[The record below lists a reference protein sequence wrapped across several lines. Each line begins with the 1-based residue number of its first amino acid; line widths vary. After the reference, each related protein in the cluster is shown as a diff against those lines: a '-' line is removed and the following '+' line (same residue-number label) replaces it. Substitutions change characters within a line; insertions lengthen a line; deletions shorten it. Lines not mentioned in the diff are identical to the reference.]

1 MVDFLTLDTDTLRH
15 MQKQL
20 TLKYEEFKQ
29 QNLKLNMSRGKP
41 CPEQLDLSAGLLEG
55 LNRNYL
61 AADGTD
67 CRNYGGLEGLPE
79 ARRLFAELLEVQP
92 DEIIV
97 HGNSSL
103 ALMHD
108 LIARALLFG
117 VDGQNA
123 PWGQQPIKF
132 LCPSPGYDRHFAICE
147 FFNIEMITI
156 PLREDGPDMDLVEKL
171 VAEDE
176 TIKGIWCVPKH
187 SNPTGITYSDQVV
200 TRLATMKT
208 KASDFRIFWD
218 NAYAWHDLTSEPVPL
233 KNILTA
239 CKEANHPDR
248 VYIFSSTSKIT
259 YAGAGLAMVASSV
272 QNINRLKKQ
281 MAIQTIGPNKLN
293 QLAHVRFFQNAHN
306 VRLHMKKH
314 ADIIRPKF
322 NLVLNLLQTELGGK
336 KIATWSR
343 PQGGYFISFNT
354 MPGCAKKVVQMAA
367 DAGVELTKAGATFP
381 YGIDPKDQNIRIAPT
396 YPSLVELKK
405 AMELFII
412 CVQLVSIEKI
422 LCSREQKP
430 AELITPLG
438 NKAQIV

>member
-1 MVDFLTLDTDTLRH
+1 MVDFQTLDTETLRH
-15 MQKQL
+15 MQQQL
-20 TLKYEEFKQ
+20 TLKYENFKRK
-29 QNLKLNMSRGKP
+29 NLKLNMSRGKP
-41 CPEQLDLSAGLLEG
+41 CPEQLDLSSGLLEG
-55 LNRNYL
+55 LNRSYH
-61 AADGTD
+61 AEDGTD
-67 CRNYGGLEGLPE
+67 CRNYGGVEGLPE
-79 ARRLFAELLEVQP
+79 ARRLFAELLGVQP

-108 LIARALLFG
+108 LIARALFFG
-117 VDGQNA
+117 VDGQEA
-123 PWGQQPIKF
+123 PWRLQPIKF
-132 LCPSPGYDRHFAICE
+132 LCPSPGYDRHFAISE

-156 PLREDGPDMDLVEKL
+156 PLREDGPDLDLVEKL

-176 TIKGIWCVPKH
+176 TIKGIWCIPKH
-187 SNPTGITYSDQVV
+187 SNPSGITYSDQVV

-218 NAYAWHDLTSEPVPL
+218 NAYAWHDLTTDPVPL

-272 QNINRLKKQ
+272 NNITRLKKQ

-293 QLAHVRFFQNAHN
+293 QLAHVRFFKNAQN

-314 ADIIRPKF
+314 AAIIRPKF
-322 NLVLNLLQTELGGK
+322 DLVLNLLQTQLGDK

-396 YPSLVELKK
+396 YPPLRELET
-405 AMELFII
+405 AMELFIV
-412 CVQLVSIEKI
+412 CVQLVSIENI
-422 LCSREQKP
+422 LRGRERSSEECLFHP
-430 AELITPLG
+430 RNE
-438 NKAQIV
+438 AQIV

>member
-1 MVDFLTLDTDTLRH
+1 MVDFLTLDTNTLRH
-15 MQKQL
+15 MQRQL
-20 TLKYEEFKQ
+20 MLKYENYKRK
-29 QNLKLNMSRGKP
+29 NLKLNMSRGKP
-41 CPEQLDLSAGLLEG
+41 CPEQLDLSSGLLEG
-55 LNRNYL
+55 LNRNYQ
-61 AADGTD
+61 AEDGTD
-67 CRNYGGLEGLPE
+67 CRNYGGVEGLPE

-108 LIARALLFG
+108 LIVRALIFG
-117 VDGQNA
+117 VDEQEA

-156 PLREDGPDMDLVEKL
+156 PLREDGPDLDLIEEL

-176 TIKGIWCVPKH
+176 TIKGIWCVPKY

-218 NAYAWHDLTSEPVPL
+218 NAYAWHDLTTDPVPL

-248 VYIFSSTSKIT
+248 VYMFSSTSKIT

-293 QLAHVRFFQNAHN
+293 QLAHVCFFKNAQN
-306 VRLHMKKH
+306 VRLHMEKH
-314 ADIIRPKF
+314 AAVIRPKF

-396 YPSLVELKK
+396 YPPLTELKT
-405 AMELFII
+405 AMELFIV

-422 LCSREQKP
+422 LRSREDRSE
-430 AELITPLG
+430 ELSFHPRDE
-438 NKAQIV
+438 AQIV

>member
-1 MVDFLTLDTDTLRH
+1 
-15 MQKQL
+15 
-20 TLKYEEFKQ
+20 
-29 QNLKLNMSRGKP
+29 
-41 CPEQLDLSAGLLEG
+41 
-55 LNRNYL
+55 
-61 AADGTD
+61 
-67 CRNYGGLEGLPE
+67 
-79 ARRLFAELLEVQP
+79 
-92 DEIIV
+92 
-97 HGNSSL
+97 
-103 ALMHD
+103 
-108 LIARALLFG
+108 
-117 VDGQNA
+117 
-123 PWGQQPIKF
+123 
-132 LCPSPGYDRHFAICE
+132 
-147 FFNIEMITI
+147 
-156 PLREDGPDMDLVEKL
+156 MDLVEKL

-176 TIKGIWCVPKH
+176 TIKGSGACLNTAIPLA
-187 SNPTGITYSDQVV
+187 SPTRSGGHPPGDNED
-200 TRLATMKT
+200 

-248 VYIFSSTSKIT
+248 VYIFSSTSKIIRRSRT
-259 YAGAGLAMVASSV
+259 GNGCIQRAKY
-272 QNINRLKKQ
+272 QPTEKQ

>member
-20 TLKYEEFKQ
+20 TLKYENFKQ
-29 QNLKLNMSRGKP
+29 KKLKLNMSRGKP
-41 CPEQLDLSAGLLEG
+41 CSEQLDLSSGLLES
-55 LNRNYL
+55 LNRNYQ
-61 AADGTD
+61 AEDGTD
-67 CRNYGGLEGLPE
+67 CRNYGGLGGLPE

-108 LIARALLFG
+108 LITRALIFG
-117 VDGQNA
+117 VDGQEA

-147 FFNIEMITI
+147 FYNIEMITI
-156 PLREDGPDMDLVEKL
+156 PIREDGPDMDLVEKL
-171 VAEDE
+171 VATDE
-176 TIKGIWCVPKH
+176 TIKGIWCIPKY
-187 SNPTGITYSDQVV
+187 SNPTGVTYSDQVV
-200 TRLATMKT
+200 TRLARMKT
-208 KASDFRIFWD
+208 KAPDFRIFWD
-218 NAYAWHDLTSEPVPL
+218 NAYAWHDLSSDPVPL

-239 CKEANHPDR
+239 CKEADHPDR

-272 QNINRLKKQ
+272 PNINRLKKQ

-293 QLAHVRFFQNAHN
+293 QLAHIRFFKNAQN

-314 ADIIRPKF
+314 AAMLRPKF
-322 NLVLNLLQTELGGK
+322 DLVLNLLETELGGK
-336 KIATWSR
+336 KIASWSR

-354 MPGCAKKVVQMAA
+354 LPGCAKKVVQMAA

-381 YGIDPKDQNIRIAPT
+381 YGIDPNDQNIRIAPT
-396 YPSLVELKK
+396 YPPLAELKT
-405 AMELFII
+405 AMELFTL
-412 CVQLVSIEKI
+412 CVQLVSIENI
-422 LCSREQKP
+422 LRSREHSST
-430 AELITPLG
+430 ELLLHEESRV
-438 NKAQIV
+438 QIV

>member
-1 MVDFLTLDTDTLRH
+1 MVDLLTLNTDTLRH
-15 MQKQL
+15 MQKHL
-20 TLKYEEFKQ
+20 FLKYEEFRQKR
-29 QNLKLNMSRGKP
+29 LKLNMSRGKP
-41 CPEQLDLSAGLLEG
+41 CPEQLDLSSGLFEG
-55 LNRNYL
+55 LDRNHL
-61 AADGTD
+61 AEDGTD
-67 CRNYGGLEGLPE
+67 CRNYGGLGGLPE
-79 ARRLFAELLEVQP
+79 ARRLFGELLEVQP
-92 DEIIV
+92 EEIII

-117 VDGQNA
+117 VDGQHA
-123 PWGQQPIKF
+123 PWGRHPVKF
-132 LCPSPGYDRHFAICE
+132 LCPSPGYDRHFAICQ
-147 FFNIEMITI
+147 FFNIEMVTV
-156 PLREDGPDMDLVEKL
+156 PLLDDGPDMDFVEEL
-171 VAEDE
+171 VAKDE

-200 TRLATMKT
+200 TRLARMKT
-208 KASDFRIFWD
+208 QAPDFRIFWD
-218 NAYAWHDLTSEPVPL
+218 NAYAWHDFTAAPVPL

-259 YAGAGLAMVASSV
+259 YAGAGLAMVASSR
-272 QNINRLKKQ
+272 QNINRLTKQ

-293 QLAHVRFFQNAHN
+293 QLAHVRFFKTAHN
-306 VRLHMKKH
+306 VRLHMQKH
-314 ADIIRPKF
+314 AAFIRPKF
-322 NLVLNLLQTELGGK
+322 DLVLNLLETELGTQ

-381 YGIDPKDQNIRIAPT
+381 YGIDPLDQNIRIAPT
-396 YPSLVELKK
+396 YPPLAELKT
-405 AMELFII
+405 AMELFIV

-422 LCSREQKP
+422 LSEREGKT
-430 AELITPLG
+430 AELTVLPED
-438 NKAQIV
+438 KAQIV